1 MLQSGQRYAGQG
13 ILSDWGPG
21 EDVPSKAFLA
31 NWKKKKKRRP
41 KGPLGIL
48 LNILSIQNRK
58 STCNWCQA
66 QDKIN
71 KKKNPQAKT
80 SNWKY
85 FLNDLTENP
94 VSGWISFRE
103 KGTWA
108 WAPYWKTRKSFREK
122 KKWAKPRC
130 KLSEVLGFFS
140 FLIGTFRHLHGK
152 CHRSTVRLEVR
163 KQV

>member
-1 MLQSGQRYAGQG
+1 MQVRESCQTGGQG
-13 ILSDWGPG
+13 RMFHQKLFWQI
-21 EDVPSKAFLA
+21 
-31 NWKKKKKRRP
+31 KKKKKRP

-71 KKKNPQAKT
+71 KKNPQAKT

-94 VSGWISFRE
+94 VSGWISLGKRE
-103 KGTWA
+103 HGLELHTE
-108 WAPYWKTRKSFREK
+108 RQEK
-122 KKWAKPRC
+122 ASGKKWVKPRC

-140 FLIGTFRHLHGK
+140 FLIGTSWHLHRE
-152 CHRSTVRLEVR
+152 CHRDTAKLEVR
-163 KQV
+163 KQT